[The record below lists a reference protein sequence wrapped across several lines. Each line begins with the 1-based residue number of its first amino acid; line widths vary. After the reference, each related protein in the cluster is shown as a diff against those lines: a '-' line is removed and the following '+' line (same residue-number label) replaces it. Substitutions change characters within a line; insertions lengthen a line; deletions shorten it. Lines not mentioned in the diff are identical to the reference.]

1 MGQTD
6 IKLASALGT
15 NISESCS
22 FFGPFTN
29 KLRLGLSVNR
39 TEEGT
44 LKSYTVLWDVGM
56 GQSRY
61 SQNAFYFK

>member
-1 MGQTD
+1 MAQTD

-15 NISESCS
+15 NISGSCS

-29 KLRLGLSVNR
+29 KLHLGLSGNR

-44 LKSYTVLWDVGM
+44 LKTHAVLCNIGM
-56 GQSRY
+56 GQSRH
-61 SQNAFYFK
+61 SQDAFYFK

>member
-6 IKLASALGT
+6 IKLASTLGT
-15 NISESCS
+15 NSSGICS
-22 FFGPFTN
+22 LFGPFTN
-29 KLRLGLSVNR
+29 KLSLDLSGNR

-44 LKSYTVLWDVGM
+44 LKTHAVLWDKGM

-61 SQNAFYFK
+61 SQDVFYFK